1 MSFAGRIK
9 SDANSE
15 GVEDGSFG
23 TLSADSICKGFAV
36 GISSW
41 SLSFDTSTVVVEVEA
56 SIARGAKS
64 VALVVG
70 EAQGINCDAN
80 ALKVEDSSFGTL
92 FADSIFKYFTVGI
105 SGRLGTFNT
114 DVVDV

>member
-1 MSFAGRIK
+1 MSFAGRVK
-9 SDANSE
+9 SNANSK

-23 TLSADSICKGFAV
+23 ALSADSICKGFAV

-41 SLSFDTSTVVVEVEA
+41 SLSFDAFTVVVEVKA
-56 SIARGAKS
+56 SIARSAKS

-70 EAQGINCDAN
+70 EAQGVNCDTN
-80 ALKVEDSSFGTL
+80 ALEIEDSSFGTL
-92 FADSIFKYFTVGI
+92 FADSIFKYFAVGI

-114 DVVDV
+114 DVIDV

>member
-1 MSFAGRIK
+1 MSFAGGVK

-23 TLSADSICKGFAV
+23 AFSADSILESFAV

-41 SLSFDTSTVVVEVEA
+41 SLSFNTSTVVIEVKA

-80 ALKVEDSSFGTL
+80 ALEVEDSSFGTL